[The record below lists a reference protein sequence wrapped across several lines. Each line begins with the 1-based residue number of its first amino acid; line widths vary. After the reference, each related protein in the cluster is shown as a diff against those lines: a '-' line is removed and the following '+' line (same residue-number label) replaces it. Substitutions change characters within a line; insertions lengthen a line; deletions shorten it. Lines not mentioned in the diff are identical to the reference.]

1 MVMDLQTNYMG
12 LALKN
17 PIIAGS
23 SGLTG
28 SVEQVKSLAAN
39 GAGAVVLKSIFEE
52 EVINEYADFIKKA
65 EKQYGAPQYF
75 DYEGQ
80 RSPIEYYDYVIREEN
95 LKKNINLVEDCKKAV
110 SIPVIASINCF
121 YYSMEWLSY
130 AVNLERA
137 GADALELN
145 MFFPPT
151 DFKHSRP
158 EKEALYFE
166 IAAKVTQAVS
176 IPVAL
181 KISPYFTDLGPMIE
195 RLSKTGIKAM
205 VLFNRF
211 FSPDF
216 DIDKLEV
223 KPSFIFS
230 TPADLALS
238 LRWIAVMA
246 DRVDCHLAA
255 STGVHDSAAVVK
267 QLLAGADAVQVASCL
282 YKKGA
287 KYLNELLGGLESW
300 MAGKKYRTL
309 SDFKGK
315 MSQGRSSDPAVY
327 ERAQFMRYFGGK
339 KNVTRDGL

>member
-1 MVMDLQTNYMG
+1 MNLTTNYMG
-12 LALKN
+12 LTLRN

-52 EVINEYADFIKKA
+52 EVLNEYADFIKEAKA
-65 EKQYGAPQYF
+65 QFGEPQYF
-75 DYEGQ
+75 DYNGQ
-80 RSPIEYYDYVIREEN
+80 RNPIEYYDYVLQEQN
-95 LKKNINLVEDCKKAV
+95 LKKYIALLEGCKAAV
-110 SIPVIASINCF
+110 DIPVMASINCF
-121 YYSMEWLSY
+121 YYSVEWLSY
-130 AVNLERA
+130 AQNLERA

-151 DFKHSRP
+151 DFKHSRE
-158 EKEALYFE
+158 EKEALYFK
-166 IAAKVTQAVS
+166 IAEKVTQAVK

-181 KISPYFTDLGPMIE
+181 KISPYFTDLGPMIQ
-195 RLSKTGIKAM
+195 RLSETGVKAL

-223 KPSFIFS
+223 KPSFVFS

-246 DRVDCHLAA
+246 NKVGCDLAA
-255 STGVHDSAAVVK
+255 STGVHDAAAVVK
-267 QLLAGADAVQVASCL
+267 QLLAGANAVQVASCL
-282 YKKGA
+282 YKNGP
-287 KYLNELLGGLESW
+287 KYIKELLAGLESW
-300 MAGKKYRTL
+300 MAGKKYRAL
-309 SDFKGK
+309 ADFKGK
-315 MSQGRSSDPAVY
+315 LSQARSSDPAVY

-339 KNVTRDGL
+339 KSVTL

>member
-1 MVMDLQTNYMG
+1 MNLTTNYMG
-12 LALKN
+12 LTLRN

-52 EVINEYADFIKKA
+52 EVLNEYADFIKEAKA
-65 EKQYGAPQYF
+65 QFGEPQYF
-75 DYEGQ
+75 DYNGQ
-80 RSPIEYYDYVIREEN
+80 RNPIEYYDYVLQEQN
-95 LKKNINLVEDCKKAV
+95 LKKYIALLEGCKAAV
-110 SIPVIASINCF
+110 DIPVMASINCF
-121 YYSMEWLSY
+121 YYSVEWLSY
-130 AVNLERA
+130 AQNLERA

-151 DFKHSRP
+151 DFKHSRE
-158 EKEALYFE
+158 EKEALYFK
-166 IAAKVTQAVS
+166 IAEKVTQAVK

-181 KISPYFTDLGPMIE
+181 KISPYFTDLGPMIQ
-195 RLSKTGIKAM
+195 RLSATGIKGL

-223 KPSFIFS
+223 KPSFVFS

-246 DRVDCHLAA
+246 NKVGCDLAA
-255 STGVHDSAAVVK
+255 STGVHDAAAVVK
-267 QLLAGADAVQVASCL
+267 QLLAGANAVQVASCL
-282 YKKGA
+282 YKNGP
-287 KYLNELLGGLESW
+287 KYIKELLAGLESW
-300 MAGKKYRTL
+300 MAGKKYRSL
-309 SDFKGK
+309 AEFKGK
-315 MSQGRSSDPAVY
+315 LSQARSSDPAVY

-339 KNVTRDGL
+339 KGVTL

>member
-1 MVMDLQTNYMG
+1 MDLTTRYMG
-12 LALKN
+12 LTLKN

-28 SVEQVKSLAAN
+28 SVEQVKALAAN

-52 EVINEYADFIKKA
+52 EVHYEYADFMEEFSKIP
-65 EKQYGAPQYF
+65 GAPPYF
-75 DYEGQ
+75 DYDGQ
-80 RSPIEYYDYVIREEN
+80 RSPIAYYDYVIHEKN
-95 LKKNINLVEDCKKAV
+95 LQKYISLVSDCKAAV
-110 SIPVIASINCF
+110 SIPVMGSINCF
-121 YYSMEWLSY
+121 FHSTEWVFF
-130 AVNLERA
+130 ARQIERA

-151 DFKHSRP
+151 DFSHSAE
-158 EKEALYFE
+158 EKEALYFT
-166 IAAKVTQAVS
+166 IAEKITQTLS

-181 KISPYFTDLGPMIE
+181 KISPYFTNLGDMIQ
-195 RLSKTGIKAM
+195 RLSNSGIHAL

-216 DIDKLEV
+216 DIDALEV
-223 KPSFIFS
+223 KPSFVFS
-230 TPADLALS
+230 TPAELSLS

-246 DRVDCHLAA
+246 NKVGCDLAA

-282 YKKGA
+282 YQNGPTHLKQ
-287 KYLNELLGGLESW
+287 LIGGLENW
-300 MAGKKYRTL
+300 MASKNYRGL
-309 SDFKGK
+309 ADFKGK
-315 MSQGRSSDPAVY
+315 LSQERSSDPAIY

-339 KNVTRDGL
+339 KNVTI

>member
-1 MVMDLQTNYMG
+1 MNLTTNYMG
-12 LALKN
+12 LTLRN

-23 SGLTG
+23 SGMTG

-52 EVINEYADFIKKA
+52 EVMNEYADFIKEAKA
-65 EKQYGAPQYF
+65 QFGEPQYF
-75 DYEGQ
+75 DYNGQ
-80 RSPIEYYDYVIREEN
+80 RSPIEYYDYVLQEQN
-95 LKKNINLVEDCKKAV
+95 LKKYISLLEGCKAAV
-110 SIPVIASINCF
+110 DIPVMASINCF
-121 YYSMEWLSY
+121 YYSVEWLSY
-130 AVNLERA
+130 AQNLERA

-151 DFKHSRP
+151 DFKHSRE
-158 EKEALYFE
+158 EKEALYFK
-166 IAAKVTQAVS
+166 IAEKVTQAVK

-181 KISPYFTDLGPMIE
+181 KISPYFTDLGPMIQ
-195 RLSKTGIKAM
+195 RLSETGVKGL

-223 KPSFIFS
+223 KPSFVFS

-246 DRVDCHLAA
+246 NKVGCDLAA
-255 STGVHDSAAVVK
+255 STGVHDAAAVVK
-267 QLLAGADAVQVASCL
+267 QLLAGASAVQVASCL
-282 YKKGA
+282 YKNGP
-287 KYLNELLGGLESW
+287 KYVKELLAGLESW
-300 MAGKKYRTL
+300 MAGKKYRAL

-315 MSQGRSSDPAVY
+315 LSQARSADPAVY

-339 KNVTRDGL
+339 KSVTL

>member
-1 MVMDLQTNYMG
+1 MDLTTQYLG
-12 LALKN
+12 LALTS
-17 PIIAGS
+17 PVIAGS

-28 SVEQVKSLAAN
+28 SVEQVKTLAAN

-52 EVINEYADFIKKA
+52 EVMNEYADFIQTA
-65 EKQYGAPQYF
+65 QKQYGDPQYF

-80 RSPIEYYDYVIREEN
+80 RSPIEYYDYVIREKN
-95 LKKNINLVEDCKKAV
+95 LKRYIDLVEGCKAAV
-110 SIPVIASINCF
+110 DVPVIASINCF
-121 YYSMEWLSY
+121 HYSVEWLSY

-151 DFKHSRP
+151 DFEHTRE

-166 IAAKVTQAVS
+166 IVDKVTQAMT

-181 KISPYFTDLGPMIE
+181 KISPYFTDLGPMIQ
-195 RLSKTGIKAM
+195 RLSNTEIKGM

-216 DIDKLEV
+216 DIDALEV
-223 KPSFIFS
+223 KPSFVFS
-230 TPADLALS
+230 TPADIALS

-246 DRVDCHLAA
+246 NRVGCSLAA
-255 STGVHDSAAVVK
+255 STGVHDGAGIVK

-282 YKKGA
+282 YKNGPAYMK
-287 KYLNELLGGLESW
+287 ELLEGLQQW
-300 MAGKKYRTL
+300 MARKRYRSL

-315 MSQGRSSDPAVY
+315 LSQANSSDPAIY

-339 KNVTRDGL
+339 KNVMV